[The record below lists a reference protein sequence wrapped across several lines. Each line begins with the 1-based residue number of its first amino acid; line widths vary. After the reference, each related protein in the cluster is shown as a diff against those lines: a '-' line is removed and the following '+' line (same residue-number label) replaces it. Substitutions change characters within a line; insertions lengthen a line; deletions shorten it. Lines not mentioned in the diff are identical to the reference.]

1 MKRSKLSKEKVENVQ
16 FVEKKSTRKW
26 NGANSVFK
34 KINILEKSLR
44 LNEIKGVVSLW
55 QDSTLLKLQLVRRN

>member
-1 MKRSKLSKEKVENVQ
+1 MKRSKLGKEKVENVQ